1 MEGAVPL
8 DVDTIPPCM
17 CSGAND
23 RFVVGS
29 HKPEFSDAPR
39 SSFTVRAC
47 DTERSL
53 LS

>member
-8 DVDTIPPCM
+8 DLDTILPCM
-17 CSGAND
+17 CSGAID

-29 HKPEFSDAPR
+29 QRPEFSDAPR
-39 SSFTVRAC
+39 SSFIVRAC